1 MCWSLV
7 EHFLSMFK
15 AQDSFPSTTKPE
27 SQRQKS
33 VYYLHRWMCFLF
45 TSHFDSIFYTTIWV
59 LCGQKRLNYDLY
71 SSHAKYFLAL
81 LCLLCLSVSEV
92 LCAVQV
98 YSCSNFRCALVS
110 FQWCVWLCL
119 WWVGWREMCAHDTG
133 AFRDHRGIKILEGW
147 S

>member
-1 MCWSLV
+1 MALCVGHWWSI
-7 EHFLSMFK
+7 FLACARLRILSPAPQSQK
-15 AQDSFPSTTKPE
+15 AKDRNLCITFIDGCAS
-27 SQRQKS
+27 
-33 VYYLHRWMCFLF
+33 YLPHILTVF
-45 TSHFDSIFYTTIWV
+45 FYTTIWV

-110 FQWCVWLCL
+110 FQ
-119 WWVGWREMCAHDTG
+119 
-133 AFRDHRGIKILEGW
+133 
-147 S
+147 